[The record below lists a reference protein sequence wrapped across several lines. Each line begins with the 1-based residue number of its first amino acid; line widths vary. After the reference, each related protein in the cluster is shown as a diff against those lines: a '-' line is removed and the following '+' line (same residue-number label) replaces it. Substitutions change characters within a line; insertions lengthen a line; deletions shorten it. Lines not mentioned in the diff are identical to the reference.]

1 MTSDST
7 AAGIRSDAPAP
18 RLPANPPQSPHLPH
32 LQGAPVRMIASDID
46 GTILSYRAAQTGIL
60 SPRTV
65 EAFHAAKAAGIVVV
79 LVTGRPVRAL
89 RAISETLATVGPVVA
104 SNGAVTYDLSRDE
117 LITSDPLSAA
127 ALFRA
132 KDLVAG
138 LDPQVTFAA
147 ETLDHLH
154 LEESF
159 ARGSLWFDEERRRAV
174 GIRDEELRFGPLD
187 LTLQRDSAG
196 AAVTPGADVGRRH
209 VSDSVVKL
217 LAKTA
222 SHEPDAFLGEAQRR
236 IGQLATVTHSAPGVS
251 MLEISSRGV
260 NKAAALQRF
269 AAGLGIDPG
278 STIAFGDMPNDV
290 EMLRWAGTSWAV
302 GSGHP
307 AAQAAATWVT
317 ASCDDDGVARVI
329 EQLLDGRLT

>member
-7 AAGIRSDAPAP
+7 ASGNWPGAPAP
-18 RLPANPPQSPHLPH
+18 HTAGPHTTGGHLPQ
-32 LQGAPVRMIASDID
+32 LQGAPVRLIASDID
-46 GTILSYRAAQTGIL
+46 GTILSYRSAQTGLL